1 MADIITFN
9 PITDSKREDEEVID
23 TINPTVTSTGREL
36 KTVPT
41 SWENTT
47 YDAAAEAEENDT
59 WHQIKGY
66 GAGAIVEMGGG
77 FYMSHKLNSAGRY
90 QQTVSNSKKILN
102 SLRAL
107 RVANAATWQKS
118 FTPWG
123 AVAQVGT
130 FAVTEA
136 GIWALANLA
145 GQGTRNAMGVQEGI
159 HSSELISSAVFGTI
173 AQPVESAFALAKI
186 GDKINKAMPLK
197 IVAETTH
204 NAKKGVVDLA
214 AWKGRELLVKGTPKF
229 VSGAV
234 LGLTES
240 VMRQELALQMNEI
253 EERNGWDYATST
265 LAGGGLNSVFGVF
278 SKSGA
283 WGRKQATT
291 VAERARDRTKQAIED
306 INKDIEKLGQNINKP
321 SKNKKLNDLTI
332 KKGEH
337 EQALEILE
345 DMVEDIKKADAHVS
359 VDETTPST
367 AIDQPEPAIL
377 REKRERLENQETLD
391 TDEPKETINLD
402 KALDESTLDRLLRE
416 LEEKWQ
422 TAVDNLDEGSVTD
435 EITRITKKIYEAAD
449 YDMGVAIEKLA
460 LMGDDIDMPTIARL
474 LEDVET
480 QIKLL
485 DSVHG
490 RINTAA
496 GRAVRANNLNSSPAP
511 NSTYSLANQQ
521 TKDALNV
528 IKRRLRSVIDG
539 TDTIDDFIAA
549 ADKVLE
555 GKKLT
560 TKPADVDTPPTP
572 KPEGDIPSQLDYTN
586 SKVGDTIEI
595 VGVDGK
601 RSQVEIIGISEQSGQ
616 IKFKRKDGSEGLVG
630 MAKDSVLTDIN
641 SPDYVLQAAGHG
653 TRRKNIKD
661 LSDADLDTLEASLKK
676 SFKETPALKNADGE
690 AANREHISD
699 LFAIKLERARRTGEA
714 PEAPATPKETPEATP
729 TPKDAP
735 QPRGE
740 ESPNNKN
747 GNKDEEID
755 SGSNA
760 DVDEPEISP
769 IVSALDKRIAK
780 LQKQLDELLPN
791 ISGRSPEEA
800 KGSKGNKKAEDPEVK
815 RLKEN
820 IANAKRY
827 KREAE
832 RVVKEEL
839 EVARLA
845 EIAARN
851 DPAEMQLE
859 VGGKGNKPKES
870 LNKKINEAKARQ
882 RAAKKLFRERL
893 KKIIDDE
900 KKQIRLEAKAKLWDD
915 VYDYVYR
922 EAEMENAGFGVK
934 LFRTARILRKL
945 GMVNSP
951 TSAMAALPT
960 GAFEMIKLFPKAYIA
975 KAMAK
980 TDLEAQAAAFEL
992 EAAGEAMMGLFK
1004 ADTWKHFYRAY
1015 KTGQDPSYGS
1025 STRFGDDFKM
1035 SAAREI
1041 TPLGLDGVVTN
1052 ARQTAQ
1058 RAAYG
1063 QDATIAWA
1071 NEKLALGKLL
1081 PFLSWGA
1088 RSIIG
1093 VDATFKRQ
1101 LRFAA
1106 ARAESRKKALLN
1118 HPNDPA
1124 KAQEY
1129 SDKLLNSWLRDANG
1143 FKVLAQV
1150 DELADDFARIDDALL
1165 MASHGDLEDVAQNL
1179 TEQILIKPISGML
1192 NDDRDGKRMV
1202 VGAIIEL
1209 FMPFYKV
1216 GVRSVVKSAT
1226 LANPLRVLG
1235 ASKMDIPAVGNPY
1248 IGIKKQLTNKRKDII
1263 AKLEAGRP
1271 TESKKWIRDKELE
1284 LINLENRIKRAE
1296 YRRINHNKEVLTDV
1310 VIQLSLGSAA
1320 FAAGYM
1326 GKATGTNAWMTAD
1339 QKRKNKDKV
1348 KDFTMFGMDY
1358 RAAVPVNLLMAFSAD
1373 LGRYMRAKKNN
1384 QLSDDLSGLTLIL
1397 ESLKTASRELPT
1409 SQGLTD
1415 LDGLFSGSNERFSAM
1430 VSKVAASYL
1439 LPVPSWVR
1447 KVTSYA
1453 TAQDTIS
1460 ELKGGTFSDRI
1471 MYYSFGKATP
1481 NRKVDI
1487 AGQFVTNDRTI
1498 HHTWNRFASPKEI
1511 ERKPYQN
1518 VIASDHE
1525 QVLDASLDAGFYVEG
1540 NMHEW
1545 RDESGVTLHQHFAER
1560 LRQSTLEMELNTY
1573 AVGQYLND
1581 VQLDIPNDK
1590 GTPRNKGILNF
1601 GKILN
1606 QKHKEIKEMMRED
1619 ASLLSRFV
1627 NKENENLQDK
1637 MLELQFQGD
1646 EILNTEIPKPI
1657 F

>member
-9 PITDSKREDEEVID
+9 PITDGKREDEEVID
-23 TINPTVTSTGREL
+23 TINPAVTSTEREL

-66 GAGAIVEMGGG
+66 GAGAAVEMGGG

-107 RVANAATWQKS
+107 RVANLATWQKS

-214 AWKGRELLVKGTPKF
+214 AWKGRELLVKGAPKF

-240 VMRQELALQMNEI
+240 VMRQELALQMNDI

-265 LAGGGLNSVFGVF
+265 LLGGGFNSIFGVL

-291 VAERARDRTKQAIED
+291 VSERARDRTKQAIED

-345 DMVEDIKKADAHVS
+345 DMVEDTKKADAHLS
-359 VDETTPST
+359 ADETNPST

-377 REKRERLENQETLD
+377 KEKRERLENQEKLD
-391 TDEPKETINLD
+391 TDEPKEEINLD
-402 KALDESTLDRLLRE
+402 KALDKSTLDRILID

-435 EITRITKKIYEAAD
+435 EITRITRRIYEAAD
-449 YDMGVAIEKLA
+449 YDMGIAIEKLA

-474 LEDVET
+474 LEDVDT

-539 TDTIDDFIAA
+539 TDTVDDFIAA

-555 GKKLT
+555 GKKPVS
-560 TKPADVDTPPTP
+560 KPVEVDTPATP
-572 KPEGDIPSQLDYTN
+572 KP
-586 SKVGDTIEI
+586 
-595 VGVDGK
+595 DG
-601 RSQVEIIGISEQSGQ
+601 
-616 IKFKRKDGSEGLVG
+616 
-630 MAKDSVLTDIN
+630 
-641 SPDYVLQAAGHG
+641 
-653 TRRKNIKD
+653 
-661 LSDADLDTLEASLKK
+661 
-676 SFKETPALKNADGE
+676 
-690 AANREHISD
+690 
-699 LFAIKLERARRTGEA
+699 
-714 PEAPATPKETPEATP
+714 EAPATPKDAPETPKLETNLKPKKVLSAFETGGFPVQSVVVNGETRYITSATIEGLGRKYFFTDEKGIGQFDIEGKSTSKLDRIDEINTTFDTRKDLLDAIQKKVDETP
-729 TPKDAP
+729 TPPKDTP

-740 ESPNNKN
+740 ESPNPKTGKKN
-747 GNKDEEID
+747 EEID

-760 DVDEPEISP
+760 DVDEPTVSP
-769 IVSALDKRIAK
+769 VVSALDKRIAK

-815 RLKEN
+815 RLKN
-820 IANAKRY
+820 SIANAKRY

-832 RVVKEEL
+832 KVVKEEL

-893 KKIIDDE
+893 KKIVDDE

-922 EAEMENAGFGVK
+922 EAEMENAGVGVK

-960 GAFEMIKLFPKAYIA
+960 GAFEMIKLFPKAYIG
-975 KAMAK
+975 KALAK
-980 TDLEAQAAAFEL
+980 TDLEAQAAQFEI

-1071 NEKLALGKLL
+1071 NEKLALGKIL

-1118 HPNDPA
+1118 HPSDPA
-1124 KAQEY
+1124 KAKEY

-1150 DELADDFARIDDALL
+1150 DELADDFSRIDDALL

-1202 VGAIIEL
+1202 VGAVIEL

-1235 ASKMDIPAVGNPY
+1235 ATNTGIPAVGNPY
-1248 IGIKKQLTNKRKDII
+1248 VGIKKQLANKQKDVI

-1284 LINLENRIKRAE
+1284 SINLDNRIKRAE
-1296 YRRINHNKEVLTDV
+1296 LRRINHNKEVLTDV

-1339 QKRKNKDKV
+1339 QKRKNRDKV

-1409 SQGLTD
+1409 SQGLAD

-1430 VSKVAASYL
+1430 VAKVASSYA
-1439 LPVPSWVR
+1439 LPVPSWIR

-1525 QVLDASLDAGFYVEG
+1525 KVLDASLDAGFYVEG

-1573 AVGQYLND
+1573 STGQYLTD
-1581 VQLDIPNDK
+1581 VNLSIPNDK
-1590 GTPRNKGILNF
+1590 GTPRNKGILKF
-1601 GKILN
+1601 GQLLN
-1606 QKHKEIKEMMRED
+1606 KKHREIKEMMRED
-1619 ASLLSRFV
+1619 ASLLGRFV
-1627 NKENENLQDK
+1627 NKENENLYDN
-1637 MLELQFQGD
+1637 MLKLQFQGD
-1646 EILNTEIPKPI
+1646 EILNTKLPKPI

>member
-9 PITDSKREDEEVID
+9 PLTDGKREDEEVID
-23 TINPTVTSTGREL
+23 TVNPAATSTEREL
-36 KTVPT
+36 KTIPT

-66 GAGAIVEMGGG
+66 GAGAVVEMGGG

-186 GDKINKAMPLK
+186 GDRINKAMPLK

-240 VMRQELALQMNEI
+240 VMRQELALQMNDI

-265 LAGGGLNSVFGVF
+265 LAGGGLNSVFGVL

-345 DMVEDIKKADAHVS
+345 DMVEDTKKADAHLS
-359 VDETTPST
+359 ADETNPST

-377 REKRERLENQETLD
+377 KEKRERLENQEKLD
-391 TDEPKETINLD
+391 TNEPKEEINLD
-402 KALDESTLDRLLRE
+402 KALDESTLDRLLQD

-422 TAVDNLDEGSVTD
+422 TAVANLDEGSVTD
-435 EITRITKKIYEAAD
+435 EITRITRKIYEAAD

-460 LMGDDIDMPTIARL
+460 LMGDDIDMPTITRL

-485 DSVHG
+485 DGVHG

-539 TDTIDDFIAA
+539 TDTVDDFLVA

-555 GKKLT
+555 GKKPT
-560 TKPADVDTPPTP
+560 TKPADADTPDAS
-572 KPEGDIPSQLDYTN
+572 KP
-586 SKVGDTIEI
+586 
-595 VGVDGK
+595 DG
-601 RSQVEIIGISEQSGQ
+601 
-616 IKFKRKDGSEGLVG
+616 
-630 MAKDSVLTDIN
+630 
-641 SPDYVLQAAGHG
+641 
-653 TRRKNIKD
+653 
-661 LSDADLDTLEASLKK
+661 
-676 SFKETPALKNADGE
+676 
-690 AANREHISD
+690 
-699 LFAIKLERARRTGEA
+699 
-714 PEAPATPKETPEATP
+714 EAPATPKDKP
-729 TPKDAP
+729 TPPKDKSE
-735 QPRGE
+735 G
-740 ESPNNKN
+740 S
-747 GNKDEEID
+747 D
-755 SGSNA
+755 SGTKPDA
-760 DVDEPEISP
+760 DEPTVSP
-769 IVSALDKRIAK
+769 VVSALDKRIAK

-791 ISGRSPEEA
+791 ISGRSPEDA

-815 RLKEN
+815 RLKN
-820 IANAKRY
+820 SIANAKRY

-870 LNKKINEAKARQ
+870 LNKRINEAKARQ

-893 KKIIDDE
+893 KKIVEDE

-922 EAEMENAGFGVK
+922 EAEMENSGFGVK

-960 GAFEMIKLFPKAYIA
+960 GAFEMIKLFPKAYIG

-992 EAAGEAMMGLFK
+992 EAAGEALMGLFK

-1052 ARQTAQ
+1052 ARQAAQ

-1071 NEKLALGKLL
+1071 NEKLSLGKIL

-1106 ARAESRKKALLN
+1106 ARAESKKKALLN

-1150 DELADDFARIDDALL
+1150 DELAEDFARIDDALL

-1248 IGIKKQLTNKRKDII
+1248 IGIKKQLTNKRKDIT

-1296 YRRINHNKEVLTDV
+1296 LRRINHNKEVLTDV

-1525 QVLDASLDAGFYVEG
+1525 QILDASLDAGFYVEG

-1573 AVGQYLND
+1573 AAGQYLTD

-1646 EILNTEIPKPI
+1646 EILNTKIPKPI

>member
-9 PITDSKREDEEVID
+9 PITDGKREDEEVID
-23 TINPTVTSTGREL
+23 TINPAVSSTEREL

-66 GAGAIVEMGGG
+66 GAGAAVEMGGG

-107 RVANAATWQKS
+107 RVANLATWQKS

-214 AWKGRELLVKGTPKF
+214 AWKGRELLVKGAPKF

-240 VMRQELALQMNEI
+240 VMRQELALQMNDI

-265 LAGGGLNSVFGVF
+265 LLGGGFNSIFGVL

-291 VAERARDRTKQAIED
+291 VSERARDRTKQAIED

-345 DMVEDIKKADAHVS
+345 DMVEDTKKADAHLS
-359 VDETTPST
+359 ADETNPST

-377 REKRERLENQETLD
+377 KEKRERLENQEKLD
-391 TDEPKETINLD
+391 TDELKEEINLD
-402 KALDESTLDRLLRE
+402 KALDESTLDRILID

-435 EITRITKKIYEAAD
+435 EITRITKRIYEAAD

-474 LEDVET
+474 LEDVDT

-539 TDTIDDFIAA
+539 TDTVDDFIAA

-555 GKKLT
+555 GKKPVS
-560 TKPADVDTPPTP
+560 KPVEVDTPDTP
-572 KPEGDIPSQLDYTN
+572 KP
-586 SKVGDTIEI
+586 
-595 VGVDGK
+595 
-601 RSQVEIIGISEQSGQ
+601 
-616 IKFKRKDGSEGLVG
+616 
-630 MAKDSVLTDIN
+630 
-641 SPDYVLQAAGHG
+641 
-653 TRRKNIKD
+653 
-661 LSDADLDTLEASLKK
+661 
-676 SFKETPALKNADGE
+676 DGE
-690 AANREHISD
+690 APS
-699 LFAIKLERARRTGEA
+699 
-714 PEAPATPKETPEATP
+714 

-740 ESPNNKN
+740 ESPNPKT
-747 GNKDEEID
+747 GKKSEEID

-760 DVDEPEISP
+760 DVDEPTISP
-769 IVSALDKRIAK
+769 VVSALDKRIAK

-800 KGSKGNKKAEDPEVK
+800 KGSKGTKKAEDLEVK
-815 RLKEN
+815 RLKN
-820 IANAKRY
+820 SIANAKRY

-832 RVVKEEL
+832 KVVKEEL

-893 KKIIDDE
+893 KKIVDDE

-922 EAEMENAGFGVK
+922 EAEMENAGVGVK

-960 GAFEMIKLFPKAYIA
+960 GAFEMIKLFPKAYIG
-975 KAMAK
+975 KALAK
-980 TDLEAQAAAFEL
+980 TDLEAQAAQFEI
-992 EAAGEAMMGLFK
+992 EAAGEALMGLFK

-1071 NEKLALGKLL
+1071 NEKLSLGKIL

-1118 HPNDPA
+1118 HPSDPA
-1124 KAQEY
+1124 KAKEY

-1150 DELADDFARIDDALL
+1150 DELADDFSRIDDALL

-1235 ASKMDIPAVGNPY
+1235 ATNTGIPAVGNPY
-1248 IGIKKQLTNKRKDII
+1248 VGIKKQLANKQKDVI

-1284 LINLENRIKRAE
+1284 SINLDNRIKRAE
-1296 YRRINHNKEVLTDV
+1296 LRRINHNKEVLTDV
-1310 VIQLSLGSAA
+1310 VIQLSLGISA

-1348 KDFTMFGMDY
+1348 KDFTIFGIDY

-1409 SQGLTD
+1409 SQGLAD

-1430 VSKVAASYL
+1430 VAKVASSYA
-1439 LPVPSWVR
+1439 LPVPSWIR

-1525 QVLDASLDAGFYVEG
+1525 KVLDASLDAGFYVEG

-1573 AVGQYLND
+1573 STGQYFTD
-1581 VQLDIPNDK
+1581 VNLSIPNDK
-1590 GTPRNKGILNF
+1590 GMPRNKGILKF
-1601 GKILN
+1601 GQLLN
-1606 QKHKEIKEMMRED
+1606 KKHREIKEMMRED
-1619 ASLLSRFV
+1619 ASLLGRFV

-1646 EILNTEIPKPI
+1646 EILNTKIPKPI

>member
-9 PITDSKREDEEVID
+9 PITDGKREDEEVID
-23 TINPTVTSTGREL
+23 TINPAVSSTEREL

-59 WHQIKGY
+59 WHQVKGY
-66 GAGAIVEMGGG
+66 GAGAAVEMGGG

-107 RVANAATWQKS
+107 RVANLATWQKS

-214 AWKGRELLVKGTPKF
+214 AWKGRELLVKGAPKF

-240 VMRQELALQMNEI
+240 VMRQELALQMNDI

-265 LAGGGLNSVFGVF
+265 LLGGGFNSIFGVL

-291 VAERARDRTKQAIED
+291 VSERARDRTKQAIED

-345 DMVEDIKKADAHVS
+345 DMVEDTKKADAHLS
-359 VDETTPST
+359 ADETNPST

-377 REKRERLENQETLD
+377 KEKRERLENQEKLD
-391 TDEPKETINLD
+391 TDELKEEINLD
-402 KALDESTLDRLLRE
+402 KALDESTLDRILID

-435 EITRITKKIYEAAD
+435 EITRITRRIYEAAD
-449 YDMGVAIEKLA
+449 YDMGIAIEKLA

-474 LEDVET
+474 LEDVDT

-539 TDTIDDFIAA
+539 TDTVDDFIAA

-555 GKKLT
+555 GKKPVS
-560 TKPADVDTPPTP
+560 KPVEVDTPDTP
-572 KPEGDIPSQLDYTN
+572 KP
-586 SKVGDTIEI
+586 
-595 VGVDGK
+595 
-601 RSQVEIIGISEQSGQ
+601 
-616 IKFKRKDGSEGLVG
+616 
-630 MAKDSVLTDIN
+630 
-641 SPDYVLQAAGHG
+641 
-653 TRRKNIKD
+653 
-661 LSDADLDTLEASLKK
+661 
-676 SFKETPALKNADGE
+676 DGE
-690 AANREHISD
+690 APS
-699 LFAIKLERARRTGEA
+699 
-714 PEAPATPKETPEATP
+714 

-740 ESPNNKN
+740 ESPNPKTGKKN
-747 GNKDEEID
+747 EEID

-760 DVDEPEISP
+760 DVDEPTVSP
-769 IVSALDKRIAK
+769 VVSALDKRIAK

-815 RLKEN
+815 RLKN
-820 IANAKRY
+820 SIANAKRY

-832 RVVKEEL
+832 KVVKEEL

-893 KKIIDDE
+893 KKIVDDE

-922 EAEMENAGFGVK
+922 EAEMENAGVGVK

-960 GAFEMIKLFPKAYIA
+960 GAFEMIKLFPKAYIG
-975 KAMAK
+975 KALAK
-980 TDLEAQAAAFEL
+980 TDLEAQAAQFEI

-1071 NEKLALGKLL
+1071 NEKLSLGKIL

-1118 HPNDPA
+1118 HPSDPA
-1124 KAQEY
+1124 KAKEY

-1150 DELADDFARIDDALL
+1150 DELADDFSRIDDALL

-1235 ASKMDIPAVGNPY
+1235 ATNTGIPAVGNPY
-1248 IGIKKQLTNKRKDII
+1248 VGIKKQLANKQKDVI

-1284 LINLENRIKRAE
+1284 SINLDNRIKRAE
-1296 YRRINHNKEVLTDV
+1296 LRRINHNKEVLTDV
-1310 VIQLSLGSAA
+1310 VIQLSLGISA

-1439 LPVPSWVR
+1439 LPVPSWIR

-1498 HHTWNRFASPKEI
+1498 HHIWNRFASPKEI

-1525 QVLDASLDAGFYVEG
+1525 KVLDASLDAGFYVEG

-1573 AVGQYLND
+1573 STGQYLTD
-1581 VQLDIPNDK
+1581 VNLSIPNDK
-1590 GTPRNKGILNF
+1590 GTPRNKGILKF
-1601 GKILN
+1601 GQLLN
-1606 QKHKEIKEMMRED
+1606 KKHREIKEMMRED
-1619 ASLLSRFV
+1619 ASLLGRFV
-1627 NKENENLQDK
+1627 NKENENLYDN
-1637 MLELQFQGD
+1637 MLKLQFQGD
-1646 EILNTEIPKPI
+1646 EILNTKLPKPI